1 MQLTFTKATKAKVKA
16 RVAIDGPSGA
26 GKTYSALI
34 LATVLANGGKIAV
47 IDTERGSASLY
58 SDKFDFDVLELDTFS
73 PALYTQAITAAEEA
87 GYQVIVIDSL
97 SHAWEGEGGAL
108 DQVDQKATQIKG
120 NSYVAWKDVTPMH
133 RRMVDAMLQSKA
145 HIVVTMRSKM
155 EYVQE
160 KNEKGNTV
168 IRKVGMAP
176 IQRQGMEYEF
186 TIVADM
192 DVDHHISISKSRCEE
207 MADKVALKP
216 GGDFWKTFTVWLNT
230 GEEKKP
236 TPQQVKAPAPQPANP
251 VPPEYTEAEEDARWD
266 GSNIVGNAVP
276 LRYNPAALR
285 ARIQELAD
293 AYAKSGKTANAG
305 QRGLCAASL
314 DQCFSDDTGDRHALN
329 FYLTGKESSKD
340 MEDAEILA
348 LLKWLEPTK
357 DASGKYWPNG
367 MSVREA
373 NAAVR
378 QAMTDK
384 GQQELM

>member
-1 MQLTFTKATKAKVKA
+1 MDLTFQKATKAKVKA

-73 PALYTQAITAAEEA
+73 PALYTQAITAAENA

-192 DVDHHISISKSRCEE
+192 DVDHHIAISKSRCEE

-216 GGDFWKTFTVWLNT
+216 GADFWKRFTDWLNT
-230 GEEKKP
+230 GVEKNP
-236 TPQQVKAPAPQPANP
+236 ATAPQPAKTP
-251 VPPEYTEAEEDARWD
+251 APMPDVDAKFPP
-266 GSNIVGNAVP
+266 
-276 LRYNPAALR
+276 NPAAV
-285 ARIQELAD
+285 
-293 AYAKSGKTANAG
+293 
-305 QRGLCAASL
+305 AS
-314 DQCFSDDTGDRHALN
+314 DN
-329 FYLTGKESSKD
+329 
-340 MEDAEILA
+340 
-348 LLKWLEPTK
+348 PTTPPGNITPQMLV
-357 DASGKYWPNG
+357 DNG
-367 MSVREA
+367 ISENIPSA
-373 NAAVR
+373 AAVINKLQVGGKPASEFWPR
-378 QAMTDK
+378 VILYRKWRDAGHDAAAAAIAAIAGEQFPA
-384 GQQELM
+384 